1 MIFLKGERPATVIV
15 SHIIATSSINSH
27 THDFHAIDRSSCRAC
42 CYIHQGKATR
52 LKSNTLA
59 IDIPILQRDRSGSN
73 QNRSLYRMDENVHA
87 ITSLPSVLLVNSLK
101 TADEI
106 EADITLR
113 FYEMQIT
120 GICESFLLGCRVLI
134 IPFVKS
140 SVCRTAR
147 HLNKKRGYWTRSKI
161 HHVRKFSQ
169 SSAPH
174 LNEDSGKG

>member
-27 THDFHAIDRSSCRAC
+27 THDFHAIDKSSCRAC

-106 EADITLR
+106 EARILCVSTKCKSQESASPFSSDVALSLSRSLSLPSVAQHDI
-113 FYEMQIT
+113 
-120 GICESFLLGCRVLI
+120 
-134 IPFVKS
+134 
-140 SVCRTAR
+140 
-147 HLNKKRGYWTRSKI
+147 
-161 HHVRKFSQ
+161 
-169 SSAPH
+169 
-174 LNEDSGKG
+174 